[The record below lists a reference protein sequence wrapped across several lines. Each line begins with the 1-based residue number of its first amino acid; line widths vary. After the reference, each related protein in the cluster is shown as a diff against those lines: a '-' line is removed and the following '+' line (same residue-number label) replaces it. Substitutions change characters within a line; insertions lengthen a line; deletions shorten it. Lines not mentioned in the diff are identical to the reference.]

1 MRTQRLLRANGL
13 IYGIVKVYK
22 EDRHNY
28 IFVVNLRKLYFPKA
42 KYRLQVTN
50 EYYDIKGETVLG

>member
-1 MRTQRLLRANGL
+1 MRTQRLLRASG
-13 IYGIVKVYK
+13 IICGIVTFYK

-28 IFVVNLRKLYFPKA
+28 IFVANMRKLYFPKS

-50 EYYDIKGETVLG
+50 EYYDIEDK